1 MYKNIGKKIKG
12 LVKVLLTISIIFI
25 AIAAIAGIIALIAG
39 INDSGMGA
47 GVAILCIIGIL
58 LVAGIWIL
66 ITWISTWIL
75 YGYGEIID
83 KVSDIEKKMPVQQ
96 PTQPYQQP
104 VPPQN
109 SYQQNTTYQQY

>member
-25 AIAAIAGIIALIAG
+25 AIAAIAGIIAVFASGIDAG
-39 INDSGMGA
+39 P
-47 GVAILCIIGIL
+47 AILAAIGIL

-66 ITWISTWIL
+66 ITWISTWML

-83 KVSDIEKKMPVQQ
+83 KVTDIEKKMPVQQ
-96 PTQPYQQP
+96 PAQSYQQP